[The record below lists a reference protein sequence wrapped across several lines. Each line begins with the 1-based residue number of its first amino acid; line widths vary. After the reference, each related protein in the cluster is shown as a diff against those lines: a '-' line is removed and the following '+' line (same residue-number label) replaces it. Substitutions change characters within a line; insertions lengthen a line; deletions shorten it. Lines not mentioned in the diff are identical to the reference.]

1 MSPQVKPTRG
11 SANGMV
17 FTTRFAGPVS
27 LVELGRAQDSIRL
40 EVAER

>member
-1 MSPQVKPTRG
+1 MRTVSR